1 MAFCD
6 RDVDKG
12 RMAAHCEMAIF
23 IHKHK
28 SHSYIRIIT
37 IKPFLNYGHY
47 YIITV
52 CHPKRILHE
61 KSAFLEGKSA
71 NCPEQIITVLQI

>member
-1 MAFCD
+1 MREEHVLTAKWRF
-6 RDVDKG
+6 
-12 RMAAHCEMAIF
+12 F

-37 IKPFLNYGHY
+37 IKPFLNHRHY

-52 CHPKRILHE
+52 CHPKQILRE
-61 KSAFLEGKSA
+61 KNLHFF
-71 NCPEQIITVLQI
+71 